1 MPAIFPPQRYFVLE
15 IISHAPARLTIGALI
30 GGSLALMLAAVLG
43 WHALRRLFSVPRVP
57 RPPATY
63 VALVILW
70 AAMVAVSG
78 ASVAVALLLRDHQ
91 AVDGRTRLAELRCQ
105 AVAPGRVQMEL
116 TTPSPHP
123 TDQPTGPERY
133 EIQGDACVVSVV
145 LVDLRSGLQILGP
158 TRLSRIE
165 VIGSQAGAPA
175 ETIART
181 IGRPRVNPGWLTPH
195 ASERMVPINLLVN
208 DTRQTSLSVPAD
220 GEPFYLVASPSGP
233 ALEKASI

>member
-1 MPAIFPPQRYFVLE
+1 M
-15 IISHAPARLTIGALI
+15 
-30 GGSLALMLAAVLG
+30 GGSLALLLAAVLG
-43 WHALRRLFSVPRVP
+43 WHALRRLFGVPRVP

-70 AAMVAVSG
+70 AATVAVSG

-91 AVDGRTRLAELRCQ
+91 AVDGRARLAELRCQ

-123 TDQPTGPERY
+123 AGQPAGPERY

-158 TRLSRIE
+158 TQLSRIE
-165 VIGSQAGAPA
+165 VVGSQTGALAGTGAGAV
-175 ETIART
+175 R
-181 IGRPRVNPGWLTPH
+181 RRRVNPGWLTPGTSQQM
-195 ASERMVPINLLVN
+195 APINLLVN
-208 DTRQTSLSVPAD
+208 DTRQISLSVPAD
-220 GEPFYLVASPSGP
+220 GEPFYLVASPNGP
-233 ALEKASI
+233 ALEKPSI